1 MIKNVKRLL
10 VFSVCALVLPL
21 CVKAENEEYLRFSCT
36 KTELAPGETTTCSIG
51 LDVTGTEITVDSFTA
66 TVRVYEN
73 DGTSQTQKL
82 TLSDFEFDSNKWST
96 SDSSADNG
104 DYVLVIKEN
113 VNPYSGNIE
122 IGSFNVTA
130 GNSLGIAKIGLKNIS
145 FGTVSNEINSDS
157 VFVQINVVS
166 ASGDNTNT
174 GTNTG
179 TDDNTNTNT
188 GNGEDTNNNTT
199 NNSSSNDGTS
209 STSDVSKTESKAP
222 ENPVTGVTLSALGIA
237 LLVVG
242 SISYITLRKKNYFN
256 KL

>member
-1 MIKNVKRLL
+1 MIKNIKRLL
-10 VFSVCALVLPL
+10 VFSVCALILPL

-51 LDVTGTEITVDSFTA
+51 LDVTGTEITVDGFEGH
-66 TVRVYEN
+66 VRVYEN
-73 DGTSQTQKL
+73 DGTTQTQKL
-82 TLSDFEFDSNKWST
+82 LLGNFTFDSSVWTEPTNSA
-96 SDSSADNG
+96 SDG
-104 DYVLVIKEN
+104 DYILQLATGD
-113 VNPYSGNIE
+113 SARTGNISV
-122 IGSFNVTA
+122 GSFELTA
-130 GNSLGIAKIGLKNIS
+130 GSDTGSVRVYLKDVV
-145 FGTVSNEINSDS
+145 FGTSSDEKNVDS
-157 VFVQINVVS
+157 IFVQINVVS

-209 STSDVSKTESKAP
+209 STSDVSKTESKTP